1 MPNQKPIAALDSEQ
15 EVLGAILNQPN
26 KLVDI
31 IDLLTPDDFYG
42 LNHGHIFK
50 AMTELLEADIPIDF
64 STLFSNLAEKGLLEK
79 IGGRKFIIGL
89 VNEVGFGTPVMH
101 HAQVVHDKSTLRRL
115 KFIALTIAKNCEN
128 GKGTNTREL
137 VETARNMVNEI
148 LEGAHFK
155 GGKNIA
161 KRIRNYAEVTEGN
174 FEVTRCL
181 KEVGLVTT
189 SNKKA
194 GLMALG
200 RLVKEGFLSRI
211 KPGIYRLSSHDAP
224 RLKLTEAR
232 QQGDEIAMYYPLG
245 FENYFIT
252 YPKSVILFSGEP
264 DSGKTAMLLNVARM
278 NMHLGPIY
286 YWTSEMGLSELYS
299 RCEKFEGFN
308 PEVWDEQIIF
318 AERDTDFADVVNLY
332 PDAIHIIDNLE
343 MHDDFYKVGGLIDSI
358 WKALNRGVA
367 VIGLHKD
374 PGKVYPQGGMAA
386 LKRPRLVI
394 DLKPKKGGGNIA
406 EVTKAKNWRDQ
417 MVNIKGK
424 VFEYRLVKGCKIIEW
439 E

>member
-1 MPNQKPIAALDSEQ
+1 MPEPKPIAALESEQ
-15 EVLGAILNQPN
+15 EVLGAILTQPN
-26 KLVDI
+26 KLADI
-31 IDLLTPDDFYG
+31 IELLTPGDFYRAD
-42 LNHGHIFK
+42 HGHIYQV
-50 AMTELLEADIPIDF
+50 MTEMLEDDEPIEIVNV
-64 STLFSNLAEKGLLEK
+64 STRLKAKGWLAKVGGREFLVGLLTEA
-79 IGGRKFIIGL
+79 GSTRNLQF
-89 VNEVGFGTPVMH
+89 
-101 HAQVVHDKSTLRRL
+101 HAQKVHDKSTLRRL
-115 KFIALTIAKNCEN
+115 QATALTIAKNCEN
-128 GKGTNTREL
+128 GKGANTL
-137 VETARNMVNEI
+137 EI
-148 LEGAHFK
+148 IEQAKSMLSEIEGGAKFK

-161 KRIRNYAEVTEGN
+161 KRIKAWAEVTEGN

-181 KEVGLVTT
+181 KEVGLVTVG
-189 SNKKA
+189 NKKA

-224 RLKLTEAR
+224 RLKLSEAR
-232 QQGDEIAMYYPLG
+232 KQGDEIPMCYPLSL
-245 FENYFIT
+245 ENYFIT
-252 YPKSVILFSGEP
+252 YPKSIILFSGEP

-278 NMHLGPIY
+278 NMHLAPIY

-299 RCEKFEGFN
+299 RCEKFETFDA
-308 PEVWDEQIIF
+308 ETWDQQIIF
-318 AERDTDFADVVNLY
+318 AERDADFADVVMLY

-367 VIGLHKD
+367 IIGLHKD
-374 PGKVYPQGGMAA
+374 PGKIYPQGGMAA

-394 DLKPKKGGGNIA
+394 DLKPRKGGGNIA
-406 EVTKAKNWRDQ
+406 EITKAKNWRDQ

-424 VFEYRLVKGCKIIEW
+424 TFEYKLVKGCRIIEW